1 MGLSE
6 GEWPSARS
14 CPLRRAGAAAVPLDD
29 NVALYD
35 DVGQMLILLNPSAA
49 AVWDCCDGS
58 TSVEQ
63 MVSRLTEAYPDEADV
78 IGQDVLETVRKLR
91 DLGLIGDGP
100 TGAAAP

>member
-1 MGLSE
+1 LSE
-6 GEWPSARS
+6 GEWPDARS

-63 MVSRLTEAYPDEADV
+63 MVSQLSEAYDADADV
-78 IGQDVLETVRKLR
+78 VGQDVRQTVRKLR
-91 DLGLIGDGP
+91 ELGLVGDGP
-100 TGAAAP
+100 AGASAP